1 MNNKIFRFSSSKNN
15 KNNKI
20 KIDKQ
25 KIKSS
30 EHNNKNHNNTCDN
43 IDTSS
48 LTKIEIEQKDEK
60 VTLQRRRHGENH

>member
-1 MNNKIFRFSSSKNN
+1 MNNKIFRFSSSKN